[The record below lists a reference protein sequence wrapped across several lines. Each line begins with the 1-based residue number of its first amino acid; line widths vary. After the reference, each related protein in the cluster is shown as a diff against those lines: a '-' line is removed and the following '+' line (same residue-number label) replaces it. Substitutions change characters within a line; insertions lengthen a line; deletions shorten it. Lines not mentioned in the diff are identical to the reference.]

1 MNRLGRFIFPYAI
14 FMVLMVVV
22 PLLIL
27 GGKVFWDAEGHFTL
41 EYIKYLGSQ
50 EVRNTFLFSFGVA
63 LRTTVLCLLLAYPAG
78 YFISRRKFGISEQ
91 ILLFMILPMA
101 VNMLLYTFSMLAVFD
116 IAGIPL
122 GNWALYIGLVTN
134 YLPFVIQPIANCLKQ
149 IDESYEEASADLGA
163 GRVTTFLRV
172 ILPLSMPGI
181 VGGVSM
187 VLLPSL
193 SSFAISELLT
203 MNKVRLFGSIIEN
216 SFNIGM
222 IGYGAVMALM
232 MFALIIVT
240 ELIGNDD

>member
-1 MNRLGRFIFPYAI
+1 MDRLGRFIFPYAI
-14 FMVLMVVV
+14 FMAVMVVV

-27 GGKVFWDAEGHFTL
+27 GGKVFWDPEGHFTL
-41 EYIKYLGSQ
+41 EYIKYLGTQ

-63 LRTTVLCLLLAYPAG
+63 IRTTVLCLLLAYPAG
-78 YFISRRKFGISEQ
+78 YFISRRRFGFPEQ
-91 ILLFMILPMA
+91 ILLFMLLPMA
-101 VNMLLYTFSMLAVFD
+101 VNMLLYTFSRLALFD

-122 GNWALYIGLVTN
+122 GNVTLYIGLVAN

-149 IDESYEEASADLGA
+149 VDESYEEASADLGA
-163 GRVTTFLRV
+163 SRAATFFRV

-203 MNKVRLFGSIIEN
+203 MNKVRLFGSIIES
-216 SFNIGM
+216 SFNRGM
-222 IGYGAVMALM
+222 IGNGAVMALM

-240 ELIGNDD
+240 ELIDNDD